1 MVKLV
6 IAIVAILLVV
16 GAGAYFSWSYAD
28 YIITG
33 WNWVTTA
40 FNALLAGVPDWAY
53 PFFAAALLL
62 AFLGILVKV
71 LG

>member
-40 FNALLAGVPDWAY
+40 AVPDKKER
-53 PFFAAALLL
+53 LLHGL
-62 AFLGILVKV
+62 QMKP
-71 LG
+71 